1 MQSIPESKIIELEQ
15 RAKQI
20 RRDSLEMIYHRQNG
34 HPGGSLSAAEILAVL
49 YFHKL
54 KVDPL
59 NPEWDERDRFLLSK
73 GHASAALY
81 AVLARKGYFP
91 ISDLPHWGELD
102 CHLQGHPDR
111 LKTPGVDMTT
121 GMLGH
126 GIAIGAGLAMAA
138 RMKANPSRVYVL
150 VGDGE
155 CQAGIIWEGAMT
167 AAKYGLQ
174 NLYVIVDKNEVQLD
188 GPVQQIMPL
197 EPFADKWR
205 AFGWAVEEINGHN
218 VAEIVQALDRADGIV
233 GRPSVIIAHTIKGK
247 GVSFMENDARW
258 HGIAPNTAQ
267 YEQAARE
274 LE

>member
-1 MQSIPESKIIELEQ
+1 MSSIPESKIIELEQ
-15 RAKQI
+15 HAKQL
-20 RRDSLEMIYHRQNG
+20 RRVSLEMIYHRQNG
-34 HPGGSLSAAEILAVL
+34 HPGGCLSAAEILAVL

-54 KVDPL
+54 KVDPRD
-59 NPEWDERDRFLLSK
+59 PDWPERDRFLLSK

-91 ISDLPHWGELD
+91 MEDLPHWGELG

-126 GIAIGAGLAMAA
+126 GIAIGAGLALAA
-138 RMKANPSRVYVL
+138 RMKGDPYRVYVL

-174 NLYVIVDKNEVQLD
+174 NLHVIVDKNDVQLD
-188 GPVQQIMPL
+188 GAVKHIMPM

-205 AFGWAVEEINGHN
+205 AFGWAVMEINGHN
-218 VAEIVQALDRADGIV
+218 VEEIVQALDSVDGIID
-233 GRPSVIIAHTIKGK
+233 RPSVIIAHTIKGK
-247 GVSFMENDARW
+247 GVSFMENNAQW
-258 HGIAPNTAQ
+258 HGIAPNTAEYQ
-267 YEQAARE
+267 QAIRE